1 MKKVVVIF
9 SVVILAAC
17 GSSKNNI
24 STTTNKTITE
34 VNPELANAQAK
45 VPGITMKELT
55 DGRKLYIERCS
66 NCHAL
71 KSPGDYTSQQ
81 WVPILAKMTE
91 RAHIYDE
98 GQKQLIRNYL
108 VAHSK

>member
-1 MKKVVVIF
+1 MKKVAFIF
-9 SVVILAAC
+9 SVVVLAAC

-24 STTTNKTITE
+24 STVNNKTTAE
-34 VNPELANAQAK
+34 VNPELVTAQAK

-66 NCHAL
+66 NCHVL
-71 KSPGDYTSQQ
+71 KSPSDYTSQQ
-81 WVPILAKMTE
+81 WEPILVRMTM